1 MTRRWT
7 TPEDLRASV
16 ARRWASGELL
26 ASVITGDPAPPF
38 RVRIT
43 RPSARDLSDRLAEV
57 REWVATVHALEGGRV
72 ECVESRTRLLGN
84 NQLPAVL
91 VLDTLDDAAAFVE
104 GGSEQLVTF
113 RRLVAQT
120 SARHPQLIP
129 VLAKRS
135 FDAIA
140 AATVWDRLLDVIDWL
155 AAHPNP
161 QRYLRQVDIPGV
173 HTKLI
178 EANGRLLSVLC
189 EAACPQIVVDPHA
202 VTFERRFG
210 FRSKPRL
217 VRYRVLDPPLRLSS
231 TDVDG
236 DYTLTAG
243 DFARLRLNVRQVFV
257 VENEV
262 SFLALPPQR
271 SAICIWGA
279 GSGLEHLAAARWLRD
294 IPVTYWGDLDT
305 NGFAIL
311 HQLRAVLPH
320 ARSMLMDR
328 RTLEACRDRWGTED
342 VQVIR
347 DLPLLV
353 AGEKEAYD
361 VLRDQRLQRNLRLEQ
376 ELIPPHLVDEALAR
390 RVAAHDPLVPEPSSL
405 SERKDGFHGDGGD
418 SGWS

>member
-7 TPEDLRASV
+7 TPDDLRASV
-16 ARRWASGELL
+16 ARRWASGDLL
-26 ASVITGDPAPPF
+26 AGVVTGDPAPPF

-43 RPSARDLSDRLAEV
+43 RPSGRDLSDRLAEV
-57 REWVATVHALEGGRV
+57 RQWVASVHALGGGRV

-84 NQLPAVL
+84 NLLPAVL

-104 GGSEQLVTF
+104 GGSEQLVAF

-120 SARHPQLIP
+120 SARYPQLIP
-129 VLAKRS
+129 VLAKRP

-140 AATVWDRLLDVIDWL
+140 AAIVWDRLLDVVDWL
-155 AAHPNP
+155 AEHPNP
-161 QRYLRQVDIPGV
+161 QRYLRQVDLPGV

-178 EANGRLLSVLC
+178 EANSRLLSVMC
-189 EAACPQIVVDPHA
+189 EAACPQTVVDPHA
-202 VTFERRFG
+202 ITFERRFG

-217 VRYRVLDPPLRLSS
+217 VRYRALDPALRLSA

-236 DYTLTAG
+236 DYTLTSS
-243 DFARLRLNVRQVFV
+243 DFARVCLNVRKVFV

-262 SFLALPPQR
+262 TFLAFPPQR

-294 IPVTYWGDLDT
+294 VVVTYWGDLDT

-311 HQLRAVLPH
+311 HQLRAVLPN

-328 RTLEACRDRWGTED
+328 RTLDDCRDRWGTED
-342 VQVIR
+342 VQVTR
-347 DLPLLV
+347 DLPLL
-353 AGEKEAYD
+353 AAEEKEAYD
-361 VLRDQRLQRNLRLEQ
+361 LLRDQRLARNVRLEQ
-376 ELIPPHLVDEALAR
+376 ELIPQHLVDDALAR
-390 RVAAHDPLVPEPSSL
+390 L
-405 SERKDGFHGDGGD
+405 
-418 SGWS
+418 